1 MKYKIVESTKAKN
14 ELIELVQFYEK
25 IQPNL
30 GDRIL
35 NEYEMI
41 LDTLEVTPY
50 HYFNVSN
57 SIIRM
62 LFKKFQCGVFYKIT
76 NDVVEIV
83 SIKDLR
89 INPTKLPK

>member
-1 MKYKIVESTKAKN
+1 MKYNIVESKMAKD
-14 ELIELVQFYEK
+14 ELIELVLFYEK

-35 NEYEMI
+35 DEYEII
-41 LDTLEVTPY
+41 LDTLEITPH

-57 SIIRM
+57 SIRRI
-62 LFKKFQCGVFYKIT
+62 LFKKFHCGVFYKIT
-76 NDVVEIV
+76 NDIVEIV

-89 INPTKLPK
+89 INPEKFPK